1 MLAVTEIER
10 LQRNYR
16 TAFLRYLPSRDEA
29 ALHLG
34 YEIGR
39 AALAGG
45 LSLLDLAQ
53 VHHRILIEVL
63 PKAPDQDIDLL
74 VAVASDF
81 LLEALAAYELARRC
95 VLGTASGQP
104 GARN

>member
-1 MLAVTEIER
+1 MTEIKR

-16 TAFLRYLPSRDEA
+16 TAFLRYLPGRDEA
-29 ALHLG
+29 ALHHG

-39 AALAGG
+39 TAMAGG

-63 PKAPDQDIDLL
+63 PTTPKQDVDALIS
-74 VAVASDF
+74 AASDF
-81 LLEALAAYELARRC
+81 LLEALAAYELARR
-95 VLGTASGQP
+95 GIGASDP
-104 GARN
+104 N

>member
-1 MLAVTEIER
+1 MTEIER

-16 TAFLRYLPSRDEA
+16 TAFLRYLPGRDEA
-29 ALHLG
+29 ALHHG

-45 LSLLDLAQ
+45 LTLLDLAQ

-63 PKAPDQDIDLL
+63 PTPPDQDVDALI
-74 VAVASDF
+74 AAASDF
-81 LLEALAAYELARRC
+81 LLEALAAYELARRSIHADSDTPT
-95 VLGTASGQP
+95 G
-104 GARN
+104 

>member
-1 MLAVTEIER
+1 MTELER

-39 AALAGG
+39 AAMGGG
-45 LSLLDLAQ
+45 LSMLELAQ
-53 VHHRILIEVL
+53 IHHRILIEVL
-63 PKAPDQDIDLL
+63 RTPPDRDLDSM
-74 VAVASDF
+74 VTAASDF
-81 LLEALAAYELARRC
+81 LLEALAAYELGRR
-95 VLGTASGQP
+95 G
-104 GARN
+104 

>member
-1 MLAVTEIER
+1 MTEIER

-16 TAFLRYLPSRDEA
+16 TAFLRYLPRRNET
-29 ALHLG
+29 ALHDG

-39 AALAGG
+39 TALAGG

-63 PKAPDQDIDLL
+63 RTTSDQDHEML
-74 VAVASDF
+74 VAAASDF
-81 LLEALAAYELARRC
+81 LLEVLAAYELARHS
-95 VLGTASGQP
+95 VLAASDNTP
-104 GARN
+104 TD